1 MSDFDRILER
11 SAQLLDGPATDARI
25 TTLLRSLPHI
35 DPAQLTPWVGQQ
47 TQIATRD
54 AATPDDLRL
63 ITSLIDLTS
72 LSADDTPESVA
83 ALVWRALAPESD
95 LMHPAV
101 LPATAAVCVHAD
113 LVVPARV
120 ALDEAADAPVALAAV
135 AGGFPH
141 GRSPFA
147 AKAAEIEYAVA
158 AGADE
163 IDIVIDRGALLSER
177 YAQVY
182 DWVLVAR
189 RLVERGDG
197 TRAHLKV
204 ILETGELP
212 DYDAMFHAAII
223 ALLAG
228 ADFVKTSTGK
238 GRAGAT
244 PEAAAVLL
252 QASAHWREETGE
264 TIGVKV
270 AGGVRTVDQA
280 MGYLRLAR
288 VICGDSFVAPA
299 SMRFGA
305 SALLDDVLRTFEPL
319 R

>member
-25 TTLLRSLPHI
+25 STLLRSLPHI
-35 DPAQLTPWVGQQ
+35 DPAQLTPWVRQQ
-47 TQIATRD
+47 TQSASSD
-54 AATPDDLRL
+54 AVTPDELRL

-72 LSADDTPESVA
+72 LSANDTPESVA
-83 ALVWRALAPESD
+83 ALVRRAVSPEAD
-95 LMHPAV
+95 LVRPAL

-113 LVVPARV
+113 LVGAARV
-120 ALDEAADAPVALAAV
+120 ALDDAADAPVALAAV

-147 AKAAEIEYAVA
+147 AKAAEVEYAVA

-177 YAQVY
+177 YARVY
-182 DWVLVAR
+182 DWVLAAR

-212 DYDAMFHAAII
+212 SYDSVFHAAII

-238 GRAGAT
+238 GQAGAT

-264 TIGVKV
+264 TVGVKV
-270 AGGVRTVDQA
+270 SGGVRAVEQA
-280 MGYLRLAR
+280 RAYLRLAR
-288 VICGDSFVAPA
+288 VICGDSFVTPA
-299 SMRFGA
+299 SLRFGA
-305 SALLDDVLRTFEPL
+305 SALLDDVLRTLEPL